1 LDDKKLGRTE
11 RSEVM
16 PGNPAPDFALP
27 AVDGQ
32 TVALSDLLRTGHNVL
47 LVFLRHLG

>member
-1 LDDKKLGRTE
+1 MLKSGD
-11 RSEVM
+11 
-16 PGNPAPDFALP
+16 PAPDFSLP

-32 TVALSDLLRTGHNVL
+32 MVSVSDILRQGHNVL